1 MHFDKMDNVKYTVP
15 YSRMSFELFSFHAFL
30 YSGPRWRVTEVLVVI
45 IDISCILYSEN
56 GKQHA

>member
-15 YSRMSFELFSFHAFL
+15 YSRMSFEL